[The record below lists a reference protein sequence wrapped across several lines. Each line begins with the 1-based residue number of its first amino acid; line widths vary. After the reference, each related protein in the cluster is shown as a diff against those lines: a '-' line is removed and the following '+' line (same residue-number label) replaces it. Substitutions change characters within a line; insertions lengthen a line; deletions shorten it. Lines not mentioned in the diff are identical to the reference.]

1 MRIILLLLIMF
12 FTSCTKEN
20 CDISYY
26 PSPPKLDPYH
36 AEYGD
41 NYVKYIFVC
50 VNGYNEVY
58 NYYISGDCWELDYSQ
73 DYNFNC
79 S

>member
-20 CDISYY
+20 CDINYY
-26 PSPPKLDPYH
+26 PSPPRLDPYH
-36 AEYGD
+36 ADYGD
-41 NYVKYIFVC
+41 TNVRYVYVC
-50 VNGYNEVY
+50 VNGYNEIY

-73 DYNFNC
+73 DYNYNC
-79 S
+79 K